1 MAGPGICTEAPRPE
15 KSIHSR
21 DTATTVCEPRVVIA
35 HLPRNCKPART
46 SRPCRGLASAIGLLE
61 RHPRMHIARQPTSH
75 VTGEQKVSSF
85 SPARPVNKCMDGRSS
100 VRRRTLRDVIAVRR
114 SVERN
119 SMFLIP
125 VHWRLVASLSCPGIS
140 IHNASSYVIYVH
152 LRRLPRACPLLLPSP
167 QGSHYT
173 HDSLSHRFSRFSL
186 LRSF

>member
-1 MAGPGICTEAPRPE
+1 
-15 KSIHSR
+15 
-21 DTATTVCEPRVVIA
+21 
-35 HLPRNCKPART
+35 
-46 SRPCRGLASAIGLLE
+46 
-61 RHPRMHIARQPTSH
+61 MHIARQPTSH

-167 QGSHYT
+167 HTTPTIPCLTVSHVFLFYARLGWPWT
-173 HDSLSHRFSRFSL
+173 
-186 LRSF
+186 LRGRLVIGKRTRRQPPYGIGASF